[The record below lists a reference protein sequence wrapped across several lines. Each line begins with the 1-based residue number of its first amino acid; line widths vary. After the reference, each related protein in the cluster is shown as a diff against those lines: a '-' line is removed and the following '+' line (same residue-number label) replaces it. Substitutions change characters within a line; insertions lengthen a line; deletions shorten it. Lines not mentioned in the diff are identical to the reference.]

1 MTRTVIGSL
10 AGIFVATALVAAQS
24 APPSQTPP
32 AQTTPTSQ
40 APTTQTPP
48 RQTPP
53 PATTPSSQDKDEKD
67 LDVTLTGCIIQGSG
81 PTVFVLD
88 NAKNASQSAAEKG
101 KTYVLASSGED
112 VDFVKNINHKV
123 TVSGSAET
131 KTAPMPQPGQ
141 KVNENDLPKLKAKT
155 VVSIADSC
163 TADAR

>member
-1 MTRTVIGSL
+1 MTRTVFGSL
-10 AGIFVATALVAAQS
+10 AGILVATALVAAQS
-24 APPSQTPP
+24 APPTSAPP
-32 AQTTPTSQ
+32 AQTQPV
-40 APTTQTPP
+40 TQTPP

-53 PATTPSSQDKDEKD
+53 PAAVPAAQDKQNKEDD
-67 LDVTLTGCIIQGSG
+67 MDVTLTGCIIQGSG

-101 KTYVLASSGED
+101 KTYVLAASGED
-112 VDFVKNINHKV
+112 VDFLKNINHKV

-131 KTAPMPQPGQ
+131 KTVPMPQPGQ
-141 KVNENDLPKLKAKT
+141 KVNEKDLPKLKAKT